1 VNRVVVTGLGIISPV
16 GTGKDAYWRSI
27 ASGVSGVKHLSK
39 VTSSPL
45 YERFDFT
52 SQVVGEV
59 ESFDPVAAGLPGE
72 VRGLDR
78 YIQFAVA
85 AAQQALG
92 DADLDPVAT
101 DRDRLGISLSTA
113 ICGTRQMEAE
123 FVTVTDNGTKDI
135 DPAKASYDLYLASM
149 SNTPAIILA
158 AMTGAH
164 GPVTTLSTG
173 CVGGIDA
180 IGYAFEAIAYG
191 EADVMLAGASEA
203 PITPITSAA
212 FEAINCLSRR
222 HNQRPEAASR
232 PFDAQ
237 RDGFVL
243 AEGSAVLVLESLD
256 HARAR
261 QAPVYAEI
269 TGFGLTCNA
278 LHMTDLLSDGSDL
291 ARAMTD
297 AMAQGRTAP
306 ADVDHVNAH
315 GSSTPQNDGC
325 ETKAIVAALGERA
338 REIPVNGLKSM
349 SGHPLAAASALEI
362 AACVLTFRQRF
373 VPPTINYEVPDPECD
388 LDYVPHEG
396 RPWDGRVILT
406 DASGFSGLHAAM
418 TLQRIGG
425 DE

>member
-1 VNRVVVTGLGIISPV
+1 MNRVVVTGLGVISPN
-16 GTGKDAYWRSI
+16 GTGKDAYWQSI
-27 ASGVSGVKHLSK
+27 ASGTSGVKHLSK

-45 YERFDFT
+45 YERFDFA
-52 SQVVGEV
+52 SQAIGEV
-59 ESFDPVAAGLPGE
+59 EDFDPVTAGLPAE
-72 VRGLDR
+72 VCGLDR

-85 AAQQALG
+85 AALDALS
-92 DADLDPVAT
+92 DAGLDPAAT

-123 FVTVTDNGTKDI
+123 FVTVTDNGMKAI

-180 IGYAFEAIAYG
+180 IGYAFETIAYG
-191 EADVMLAGASEA
+191 EADVMLAGGSEA
-203 PITPITSAA
+203 PITPITTAA
-212 FEAINCLSRR
+212 FDAINYLSQK
-222 HNQRPEAASR
+222 HNHHPEAASR
-232 PFDAQ
+232 PFDAE

-243 AEGSAVLVLESLD
+243 AEGSAVLVLESLQ
-256 HARAR
+256 HAQARRA
-261 QAPVYAEI
+261 PLYAEI

-291 ARAMTD
+291 ARAMTE
-297 AMAQGRTAP
+297 AMAQAQTTP

-315 GSSTPQNDGC
+315 GSSTPQNDRC

-338 REIPVNGLKSM
+338 RVIPVNGLKSM
-349 SGHPLAAASALEI
+349 TGHPLAAASALEI
-362 AACVLTFRQRF
+362 AACALTFGQRF
-373 VPPTINYEVPDPECD
+373 VPPTINYEVPDPDCD
-388 LDYVPHEG
+388 LDYVPNDG
-396 RPWDGRVILT
+396 RPWEGSVILT

-418 TLQRIGG
+418 TLRRMDD